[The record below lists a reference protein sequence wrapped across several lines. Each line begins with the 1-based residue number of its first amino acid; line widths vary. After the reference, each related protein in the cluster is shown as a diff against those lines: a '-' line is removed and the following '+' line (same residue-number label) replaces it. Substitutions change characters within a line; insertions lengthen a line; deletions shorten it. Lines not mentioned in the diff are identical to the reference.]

1 MANLLCSAHDTVL
14 PSPLYQAPREKTI
27 ILEGWVTMEADV
39 EAERMH
45 AERKE
50 ERKVRKK
57 RIAAEAKRARHEV
70 LERAE
75 RIGSTRDDTYAKLSQ
90 TLWLPQAYRDV
101 GRWVTTR
108 ARRTARCGMVPSSS
122 GAGVAWAAKRGRG
135 VALELSADPR
145 PLAAAAAAPSESNP
159 LRWGPPPLEPIPDMG
174 PRDSVFAAAASEDEP
189 TVEADAPARSTISLM
204 PRCLAVA
211 RPKP

>member
-1 MANLLCSAHDTVL
+1 MRGPPSAAAAGGGDAA
-14 PSPLYQAPREKTI
+14 PSRDGVGGG
-27 ILEGWVTMEADV
+27 EGG
-39 EAERMH
+39 
-45 AERKE
+45 E
-50 ERKVRKK
+50 ERWRLFVLR
-57 RIAAEAKRARHEV
+57 RSASDPLSSPAAARTH
-70 LERAE
+70 AH
-75 RIGSTRDDTYAKLSQ
+75 SA
-90 TLWLPQAYRDV
+90 W
-101 GRWVTTR
+101 
-108 ARRTARCGMVPSSS
+108 MVPSSS